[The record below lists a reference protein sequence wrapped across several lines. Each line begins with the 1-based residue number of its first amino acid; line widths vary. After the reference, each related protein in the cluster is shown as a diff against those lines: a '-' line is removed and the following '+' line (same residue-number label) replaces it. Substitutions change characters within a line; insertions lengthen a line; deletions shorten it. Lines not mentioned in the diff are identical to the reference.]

1 MIRIKISFGI
11 IISIIVL
18 GVSGFFVLRH
28 ETYEIIGLIDQTKS
42 YSDSA
47 NTEEALKSAD
57 KLLKK
62 WDKFHTYASVFI
74 NNDKISDVQESVSR
88 LKALIET
95 GNDELNAE
103 YDSAKSTLKWIV
115 ESEIPR
121 WTNIL

>member
-18 GVSGFFVLRH
+18 GVTGFFVLRH
-28 ETYEIIGLIDQTKS
+28 ETNEIIGLIDETRS
-42 YSDSA
+42 YSDSD

-62 WDKFHTYASVFI
+62 WDKYHTYASIFI

-88 LKALIET
+88 IKALIEKN
-95 GNDELNAE
+95 NDELNAE
-103 YDSAKSTLKWIV
+103 YDSAKSSLEWIV

>member
-11 IISIIVL
+11 IIAIIVL

-28 ETYEIIGLIDQTKS
+28 ETNEIIELIDETKS
-42 YSDSA
+42 YSDSE

-74 NNDKISDVQESVSR
+74 NNNKISDVQESVSR

>member
-11 IISIIVL
+11 IIAIIVL

-28 ETYEIIGLIDQTKS
+28 ETNEIIGLIDETKS
-42 YSDSA
+42 YSDSE

-62 WDKFHTYASVFI
+62 WDKYHVYASIFI
-74 NNDKISDVQESVSR
+74 NNDKIGDVQESVSR
-88 LKALIET
+88 IKALIET
-95 GNDELNAE
+95 DNDELNAE
-103 YDSAKSTLKWIV
+103 YDSAKSSLKWIV

>member
-28 ETYEIIGLIDQTKS
+28 ETYELIGLIDETKS